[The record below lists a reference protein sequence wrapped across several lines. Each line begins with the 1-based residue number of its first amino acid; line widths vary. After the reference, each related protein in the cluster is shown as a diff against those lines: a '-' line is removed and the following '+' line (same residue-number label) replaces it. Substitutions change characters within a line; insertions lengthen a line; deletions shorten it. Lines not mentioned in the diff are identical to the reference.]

1 MSSPRVLTVEPLTRE
16 AFAPFGDVIS
26 TVGADSFPINNG
38 RTQRFHA
45 LGTVQLLG
53 EGAEGIFSIFRGQ
66 PLEPLQISLMERHP
80 LGSQAFVPLN
90 GTAFYAVVAA
100 PGDFDESAV
109 RAALERE
116 PGVAEV
122 HDLHIWPMST
132 TETALTA
139 HLVMPDGHP
148 GDAFIAQLAQR
159 LSHDHQIGH
168 TTLQIE
174 RTRDCKAG
182 C

>member
-1 MSSPRVLTVEPLTRE
+1 MCNLSATCLPGCWKRWIDPAVSLVIVAVIGWGTWGLLKDSVAMSMLGVPK
-16 AFAPFGDVIS
+16 GIS
-26 TVGADSFPINNG
+26 ENK
-38 RTQRFHA
+38 
-45 LGTVQLLG
+45 
-53 EGAEGIFSIFRGQ
+53 
-66 PLEPLQISLMERHP
+66 
-80 LGSQAFVPLN
+80 
-90 GTAFYAVVAA
+90 
-100 PGDFDESAV
+100 V
-109 RAALERE
+109 RAYLSGL
-116 PGVAEV
+116 PGVDAV